1 MKTLKIFGDIVS
13 NSGCKNTPED
23 VCLSDVKSFLD
34 TLEDNEPFE
43 V

>member
-23 VCLSDVKSFLD
+23 VCLSDVKDFLE
-34 TLEDNEPFE
+34 TIEKNEPFE